1 MAAQLRVLRR
11 RIRSIQSTKKIT
23 KAMELIATSRIARA
37 NARVEASRP
46 YAQEITKVLSAL
58 ASAAGTL
65 DDPLLV
71 ERENPTRAA
80 MLVVTSDR
88 GLCGGYNANLIRAAE
103 ELNALLRDEGKSVA
117 LYLIGRKAVNYYT
130 FRGRPI
136 ERSWTGFTE
145 QPSYRDAAA
154 AGEALVSAFLAGTE
168 DKGSAKSDGAS
179 GNGVSDNGVSGNGV
193 SGVDE
198 LHIVYTEFRSM
209 LTQTPQVRRIA
220 PLEVEYVDDNGDN
233 GDNAAGNESSG
244 QLGNQQSPGR
254 HSAAESM
261 TPLYEFEPDADEL
274 LGHLLPKYINTRIYA
289 ALLESAASEQA
300 ARRQAMKAATDNA
313 TDLIQDLTREA
324 NRARQGLIT
333 QEISEI
339 VGGAEALSAAGSDN

>member
-1 MAAQLRVLRR
+1 MTAQLRVLRR
-11 RIRSIQSTKKIT
+11 RIRTVQSTKKIT
-23 KAMELIATSRIARA
+23 KAMELIATSRISRA
-37 NARVEASRP
+37 QARVEASRP
-46 YAQEITKVLSAL
+46 YAREIVKVLSAL

-80 MLVVTSDR
+80 VLVLTSDR

-103 ELNALLRDEGKSVA
+103 ELQELLREEGKSVT
-117 LYLIGRKAVNYYT
+117 LYLIGRKAVSYYT

-136 ERSWTGFTE
+136 EQSWTGFSE

-154 AGEALVSAFLAGTE
+154 AGEELVRAFLAGVHDGE
-168 DKGSAKSDGAS
+168 GAQSDGA
-179 GNGVSDNGVSGNGV
+179 
-193 SGVDE
+193 GVDE

-209 LTQTPQVRRIA
+209 LTQTPAARRVA
-220 PLEVEYVDDNGDN
+220 PLEVEYVEED
-233 GDNAAGNESSG
+233 AADSDERPG
-244 QLGNQQSPGR
+244 QRGRAEGPG
-254 HSAAESM
+254 
-261 TPLYEFEPDADEL
+261 PLYEFEPDADEL

-289 ALLESAASEQA
+289 ALLEAAASEQA
-300 ARRQAMKAATDNA
+300 ARRQAMQAATDNA
-313 TDLIQDLTREA
+313 TELIQDLTREA

-339 VGGAEALSAAGSDN
+339 VGGAEALSAAGSDD

>member
-1 MAAQLRVLRR
+1 MAAQLRDLRR

-65 DDPLLV
+65 DNPLLV

-103 ELNALLRDEGKSVA
+103 ELHALLRDEGKSVA

-130 FRGRPI
+130 FRNRPI

-145 QPSYRDAAA
+145 QPSYRDATA
-154 AGEALVSAFLAGTE
+154 AGDALVRAFLAGTE
-168 DKGSAKSDGAS
+168 GNDSAQSAQS
-179 GNGVSDNGVSGNGV
+179 EEVV
-193 SGVDE
+193 GVDE

-220 PLEVEYVDDNGDN
+220 PLEVEYVDDD
-233 GDNAAGNESSG
+233 E
-244 QLGNQQSPGR
+244 QQSSER
-254 HSAAESM
+254 NSSADGLV
-261 TPLYEFEPDADEL
+261 PLYEFEPDADEL

-289 ALLESAASEQA
+289 ALLEAAASEQA

-339 VGGAEALSAAGSDN
+339 VGGAEALSATGSDN

>member
-11 RIRSIQSTKKIT
+11 RIRSVQSTKKIT

-37 NARVEASRP
+37 QARVEASRP
-46 YAQEITKVLSAL
+46 YAREITKVLSAL

-103 ELNALLRDEGKSVA
+103 ELHALLLDEGKSVA

-136 ERSWTGFTE
+136 EQSWTGFSE
-145 QPSYRDAAA
+145 QPSYSDAAA
-154 AGEALVSAFLAGTE
+154 AGNVLVRAFLAGADDE
-168 DKGSAKSDGAS
+168 SADDESRSPARGPGPDG
-179 GNGVSDNGVSGNGV
+179 VP
-193 SGVDE
+193 GVDE

-209 LTQTPQVRRIA
+209 LTQMPQARRIA
-220 PLEVEYVDDNGDN
+220 PLEVEYVDDNENRQPQRSRTDGP
-233 GDNAAGNESSG
+233 A
-244 QLGNQQSPGR
+244 
-254 HSAAESM
+254 
-261 TPLYEFEPDADEL
+261 PLYEFEPDADEL

-289 ALLESAASEQA
+289 ALLEAAASEQA
-300 ARRQAMKAATDNA
+300 ARRQAMQAATDNA

>member
-11 RIRSIQSTKKIT
+11 RIRSVQSTKKIT
-23 KAMELIATSRIARA
+23 KASELIATSRIARA
-37 NARVEASRP
+37 QARVEASRP

-65 DDPLLV
+65 DSPLLV

-88 GLCGGYNANLIRAAE
+88 GLCGGYNANLLRAAE
-103 ELNALLRDEGKSVA
+103 ELHALLRDEGKSVT
-117 LYLIGRKAVNYYT
+117 LYLVGRKAVSYYT
-130 FRGRPI
+130 FRERPI
-136 ERSWTGFTE
+136 EQSWTGFSE
-145 QPSYRDAAA
+145 QPSYSDAAA
-154 AGEALVSAFLAGTE
+154 AGDVLVRAFLSGADDEG
-168 DKGSAKSDGAS
+168 GGPGPDGIP
-179 GNGVSDNGVSGNGV
+179 
-193 SGVDE
+193 GVDE

-209 LTQTPQVRRIA
+209 LTQTPRARRIA
-220 PLEVEYVDDNGDN
+220 PLEVEYVEEDS
-233 GDNAAGNESSG
+233 AREG
-244 QLGNQQSPGR
+244 QRTRSDSP
-254 HSAAESM
+254 S
-261 TPLYEFEPDADEL
+261 PLYEFEPDAEEL

-313 TDLIQDLTREA
+313 TELIQDLTREA

-339 VGGAEALSAAGSDN
+339 VGGAEALSAVGSDD

>member
-11 RIRSIQSTKKIT
+11 RIRSVQSTKKIT

-37 NARVEASRP
+37 QSRVEASRP

-65 DDPLLV
+65 DNPLLV

-88 GLCGGYNANLIRAAE
+88 GLCGGYNANLLRAAE
-103 ELNALLRDEGKSVA
+103 ELHALLRDEGKSVT
-117 LYLIGRKAVNYYT
+117 LYLIGRKGVSYYT
-130 FRGRPI
+130 FRERPI
-136 ERSWTGFTE
+136 EQSWTGFSE
-145 QPSYRDAAA
+145 QPSYADAAE
-154 AGEALVSAFLAGTE
+154 AGNVLVRAFLSGT
-168 DKGSAKSDGAS
+168 DDDDDGP
-179 GNGVSDNGVSGNGV
+179 GPDGVP
-193 SGVDE
+193 GVDE

-209 LTQTPQVRRIA
+209 LTQTPRARRIA
-220 PLEVEYVDDNGDN
+220 PLEVEYVEDDD
-233 GDNAAGNESSG
+233 D
-244 QLGNQQSPGR
+244 
-254 HSAAESM
+254 SAARDTTQGQRSRSDSPA
-261 TPLYEFEPDADEL
+261 PLYEFEPDADEL

-289 ALLESAASEQA
+289 AMLEAAASEQA

-313 TDLIQDLTREA
+313 TDLITDLTREA

-339 VGGAEALSAAGSDN
+339 VGGAEALSATGSDD